1 MELNI
6 DSDKD
11 ITNFCLWLIPKIKE
25 YFVNSID
32 DRKLEKYNIYL
43 NANKIVLFDYSEKRL
58 ISARSILIGA
68 IYNLHLKHNLNHY
81 VIEINPNSTI
91 PSTSAKFT
99 DIVKLINFGN
109 MSLQGYQ
116 IVSDTMNYF
125 ANNINNYYNSYL
137 EEIEE

>member
-43 NANKIVLFDYSEKRL
+43 YANKIVLFNYNEKRL
-58 ISARSILIGA
+58 ISARNILIGA

-116 IVSDTMNYF
+116 IVSNTMNYF
-125 ANNINNYYNSYL
+125 ANNIDNYYNSYL
-137 EEIEE
+137 EEIIE

>member
-43 NANKIVLFDYSEKRL
+43 NANKIVLFNYNEKRL
-58 ISARSILIGA
+58 ISARNILIGA

-116 IVSDTMNYF
+116 VVSNTMNYF
-125 ANNINNYYNSYL
+125 ANNINSYYNSYL
-137 EEIEE
+137 EEIKE